1 MTKNAGTG
9 VPWRLFRTLG
19 KLGPADCGFERFQ
32 ELGRSPKSRTTMK
45 ADGYN
50 SDELKFFYRVLE
62 SAIAEAAAK
71 AIDLPVQEITR
82 RLFAAAE
89 RGERDESRL
98 RLSIFG
104 KSHQGS
110 LAGSSA
116 RQRRPKRPLLTL
128 FPKHPRAVKRP
139 VAG

>member
-1 MTKNAGTG
+1 
-9 VPWRLFRTLG
+9 
-19 KLGPADCGFERFQ
+19 
-32 ELGRSPKSRTTMK
+32 MK

-62 SAIAEAAAK
+62 AAIAEASAK
-71 AIDLPVQEITR
+71 AIDLPVHEITR

-89 RGERDESRL
+89 HGERDESRL

-110 LAGSSA
+110 PAGSSA
-116 RQRRPKRPLLTL
+116 RQRRPKRALLTL
-128 FPKHPRAVKRP
+128 FPKHPRAIKRP
-139 VAG
+139 LAG

>member
-1 MTKNAGTG
+1 
-9 VPWRLFRTLG
+9 
-19 KLGPADCGFERFQ
+19 
-32 ELGRSPKSRTTMK
+32 MK

-62 SAIAEAAAK
+62 AAIAEASAK
-71 AIDLPVQEITR
+71 AIDLPVHEITR

-104 KSHQGS
+104 KAHQGS
-110 LAGSSA
+110 GAASA
-116 RQRRPKRPLLTL
+116 RQHRPKRPLLTL
-128 FPKHPRAVKRP
+128 FPKHPIKRP
-139 VAG
+139 LAG